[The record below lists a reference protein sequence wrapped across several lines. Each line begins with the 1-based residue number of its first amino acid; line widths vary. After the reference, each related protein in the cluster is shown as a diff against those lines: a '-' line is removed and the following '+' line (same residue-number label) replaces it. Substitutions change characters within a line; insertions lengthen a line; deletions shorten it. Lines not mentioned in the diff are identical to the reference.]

1 MISVASTLLR
11 ELDAAP
17 EVAQRQFRDRLAQL
31 ATLFLESTEN
41 YLEEILTRVDRDLER
56 AVTVMFAPHSP
67 HHKKAP
73 APPTAIERPPAPD
86 FSYHGSPWLTGTSMG
101 AAPPAPAAPQPSPRA

>member
-17 EVAQRQFRDRLAQL
+17 EVAQRQ
-31 ATLFLESTEN
+31 
-41 YLEEILTRVDRDLER
+41 
-56 AVTVMFAPHSP
+56 FAPHSP